1 MSPVGAAHEFEPRQH
16 RPPGVQGCCPHYH
29 EAVELIGRR
38 WSGAIIAVL
47 MASTEPLRFSQIAG
61 AVPQLSDR
69 LLCERVREL
78 EQRGLLVR
86 AADPGPPARVTYE
99 LSEMGRDLR
108 PAVEQLSQWAQRWL
122 TS

>member
-1 MSPVGAAHEFEPRQH
+1 MPTAGAQQELEPPRAGQHAAH
-16 RPPGVQGCCPHYH
+16 GCCPLYH

-47 MASTEPLRFSQIAG
+47 MAAPEPLRFSQIAG

-69 LLCERVREL
+69 LLSERVKEL
-78 EQRGLLVR
+78 EERGLIVR
-86 AADPGPPARVTYE
+86 AVDPGPPLRVTYE
-99 LSEMGRDLR
+99 LSAMGRDLR

-122 TS
+122 TA

>member
-1 MSPVGAAHEFEPRQH
+1 MSIAGAQTELEPSKAALPPAH
-16 RPPGVQGCCPHYH
+16 GCCPLYH

-47 MASTEPLRFSQIAG
+47 MASPEPLRFSQIAG

-69 LLCERVREL
+69 LLSERVKEL
-78 EQRGLLVR
+78 EERGLVLR
-86 AADPGPPARVTYE
+86 AADPGPPTRVTYE
-99 LSEMGRDLR
+99 LSEMGRDLQ
-108 PAVEQLSQWAQRWL
+108 PALEQLSCWAQRWL

>member
-1 MSPVGAAHEFEPRQH
+1 MSIASAQPELEPSKAGQPATH
-16 RPPGVQGCCPHYH
+16 GCCPLYP
-29 EAVELIGRR
+29 EAVELVGRR

-47 MASTEPLRFSQIAG
+47 MASPEPLRFSQIAG

-69 LLCERVREL
+69 LLSERVREL
-78 EQRGLLVR
+78 EERGLVVR
-86 AADPGPPARVTYE
+86 AVDPGPPLRVTYE

-108 PAVEQLSQWAQRWL
+108 PAVEQLSRWAQRWL